1 VTKRIDPG
9 IGTGG
14 TLKIGYPTYT
24 YVDAEPGF
32 AEHDLDEYER
42 VSAELAWTRT
52 LDVLRRAFRRDVDL
66 EKVWEEDVQSK
77 SFSFRCPREVELLD
91 QCDLLLVPLGKFFS
105 RSTSGTINTFTTN
118 KTPHVT
124 HAPTLSGG
132 IGAAELHRFYEDFF
146 IPSNPPSLHMRLL
159 SRTIGADR
167 VVDEL
172 HVSFKH
178 SQDMPWIL
186 PGIPATDKDVEV
198 IIVSIV
204 CVRGGKLYHEHVY
217 WDQAAV
223 LVQVGLLDPKLVPEE
238 MKGKGVSRLP
248 VVGREAARRILNDG
262 SGGKARN
269 ELIPGWHKERSD

>member
-1 VTKRIDPG
+1 MHLPSPAASARQSSAASTKTFSSP
-9 IGTGG
+9 
-14 TLKIGYPTYT
+14 PTR
-24 YVDAEPGF
+24 
-32 AEHDLDEYER
+32 L
-42 VSAELAWTRT
+42 
-52 LDVLRRAFRRDVDL
+52 
-66 EKVWEEDVQSK
+66 
-77 SFSFRCPREVELLD
+77 
-91 QCDLLLVPLGKFFS
+91 
-105 RSTSGTINTFTTN
+105 TS
-118 KTPHVT
+118 
-124 HAPTLSGG
+124 HAPPL
-132 IGAAELHRFYEDFF
+132 
-146 IPSNPPSLHMRLL
+146 P
-159 SRTIGADR
+159 RTIRAAG

-178 SQDMPWIL
+178 SQDMPSY
-186 PGIPATDKDVEV
+186 PEIPATDKDVEV